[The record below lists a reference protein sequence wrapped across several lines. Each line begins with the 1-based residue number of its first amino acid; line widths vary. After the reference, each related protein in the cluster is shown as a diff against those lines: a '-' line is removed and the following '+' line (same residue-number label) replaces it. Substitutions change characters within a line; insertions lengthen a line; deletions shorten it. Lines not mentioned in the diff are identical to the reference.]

1 MTRSIPISAGVLGWL
16 TPTLALAHPGD
27 HSAMT
32 FAQGMRHLFSEP
44 DHLAMMGALAV
55 VAVGGWGFLRARR
68 AR

>member
-27 HSAMT
+27 HWTMSL
-32 FAQGMRHLFSEP
+32 AQGMHHLFTEP
-44 DHLAMMGALAV
+44 DHLGMIAAV
-55 VAVGGWGFLRARR
+55 AAVAAGGWIMRTRR